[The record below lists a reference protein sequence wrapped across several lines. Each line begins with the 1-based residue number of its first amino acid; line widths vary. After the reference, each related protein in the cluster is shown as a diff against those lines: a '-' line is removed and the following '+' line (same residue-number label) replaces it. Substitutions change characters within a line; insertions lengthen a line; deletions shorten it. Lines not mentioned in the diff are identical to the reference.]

1 LDATEDLQCCSTY
14 PLYAQ
19 VLSNF
24 AKPPAEAAAA
34 AATTTTTKEG
44 NNKGTAYI
52 ITDTSIGFFSSKH
65 RAVQTPN
72 LCLMRPRVTRK
83 KQHKTTKKKKN
94 ENKTQT
100 TITTTTTIMSKR

>member
-24 AKPPAEAAAA
+24 AKPPAEAAA
-34 AATTTTTKEG
+34 TTTTKEG

-72 LCLMRPRVTRK
+72 SKPWFDAPESNEEEVTQNNK
-83 KQHKTTKKKKN
+83 KEKN